1 MTTAPESSPVK
12 RALSAHAAIGLLV
25 GGLLYLVSLS
35 GTVAVFHEE
44 FQRIEQP
51 DAPEMDSIAP
61 EAVQRGIEAV
71 LASDDGKPVT
81 THLTVRLPVE
91 TRPRTTISS
100 DYRSVH
106 VDAAGVIAG
115 REENAWS
122 RFLVALHYT
131 LNLPILLGVTIVGGL
146 GVMMLAL
153 CVSGVVALPRIF
165 RDAFRLRA
173 RNKAGVALA
182 DWHNRL
188 SVWTLPF
195 TLAIAL
201 TGAVLGMAGLIY
213 SAMAANSY
221 DGDIEAVYA
230 PIYGE
235 EGEADD
241 TPAPVP
247 NVVAALEYMQ
257 TNYPDV
263 TLTYIVL
270 HDPLTKGQH
279 VQIIGLPDRRL
290 IIGEYYAFDG
300 DGQFHGTVGLADGDI
315 GQQAA
320 ASSYDLHFGNFG
332 GLPVKLAYLFFGFIL
347 TVICATGCYIWLGK
361 RQRRGIEEPRLRAAW
376 DAVVWGSPLALT
388 STFILRMLMGND
400 APLAAAFWLGLAAII
415 IASIFISAPGRLARI
430 LKRALAVACA
440 AGSLFVLSGCIEIAT
455 R

>member
-1 MTTAPESSPVK
+1 MSEAPEASVVK

-25 GGLLYLVSLS
+25 GALLYLISLS
-35 GTVAVFHEE
+35 GTVAIFHEE

-51 DAPEMDSIAP
+51 GAPEMASINP
-61 EAVQRGIEAV
+61 EAVQRGVEAV
-71 LASDDGKPVT
+71 LASDSGRPVT
-81 THLTVRLPVE
+81 THLTIRLPVE
-91 TRPRTTISS
+91 ARPRTTISS

-115 REENAWS
+115 PEEKAWS
-122 RFLVALHYT
+122 RFLLALHYM
-131 LNLPILLGVTIVGGL
+131 LNLPTLLGVTIVGGL

-173 RNKAGVALA
+173 RNRTGVALA

-195 TLAIAL
+195 TLTIAL
-201 TGAVLGMAGLIY
+201 TGAVLGMAGLTYYAI
-213 SAMAANSY
+213 AGVSY

-235 EGEADD
+235 EGEAND
-241 TPAPVP
+241 APGSVP
-247 NVVAALEYMQ
+247 NVVTALEYMQ
-257 TNYPDV
+257 AHYPDIV
-263 TLTYIVL
+263 LTYVVL

-320 ASSYDLHFGNFG
+320 ASAYNLHFGNFG
-332 GLPVKLAYLFFGFIL
+332 GLPVKLAYLFFGLIL

-361 RQRRGIEEPRLRAAW
+361 RQRRGVEEPRLRAAW
-376 DAVVWGSPLALT
+376 DAVVWGSPLALAA
-388 STFILRMLMGND
+388 TFILRMVMGNN
-400 APLAAAFWLGLAAII
+400 APFVATFWLGLVAIITAAIF
-415 IASIFISAPGRLARI
+415 IFAPGRLARI
-430 LKRALAVACA
+430 LKQLLALACA
-440 AGSLFVLSGCIEIAT
+440 AGSLLVLSSCIAIAAA
-455 R
+455 